1 MDREEF
7 IRLLGREKGT
17 AILRTD
23 DQETAARAME
33 AALNGGFRII
43 EFTLTI
49 PGVFELIREF
59 SRRDGLVV
67 GAGTV
72 MTADEADRAVESGAS
87 FLVSP
92 VVDPAVIEA
101 ANRLGVASMPGT
113 HTPTEMLLAHRAGAP
128 LVKLFPAPAGGPAWV
143 RSVLGPMPW
152 LKIVP
157 TNGVDARNA
166 GEWIEAGA
174 WAVGF
179 VAPLFVPDDL
189 KARRW
194 DAIEQR
200 ARDCLAALRGSG
212 PA

>member
-72 MTADEADRAVESGAS
+72 MTASVTG
-87 FLVSP
+87 SP
-92 VVDPAVIEA
+92 
-101 ANRLGVASMPGT
+101 R
-113 HTPTEMLLAHRAGAP
+113 
-128 LVKLFPAPAGGPAWV
+128 
-143 RSVLGPMPW
+143 
-152 LKIVP
+152 
-157 TNGVDARNA
+157 
-166 GEWIEAGA
+166 
-174 WAVGF
+174 
-179 VAPLFVPDDL
+179 
-189 KARRW
+189 
-194 DAIEQR
+194 
-200 ARDCLAALRGSG
+200 
-212 PA
+212 